1 MVLIK
6 RMYNNYCM
14 SSFEDYYYSNIARRV
29 RFYRIKSGLTQ
40 EALSD
45 ILGKNS
51 KYIGHIE
58 RCERYIS
65 NKAVI
70 KLMEFWN
77 IQPAEF
83 FNFDENF
90 NFDDKS

>member
-1 MVLIK
+1 
-6 RMYNNYCM
+6 M
-14 SSFEDYYYSNIARRV
+14 SSFQDYYYSNIACKI

-40 EALSD
+40 EELSA
-45 ILGKNS
+45 IIGKNS

-65 NKAVI
+65 NKIII

-83 FNFDENF
+83 FNFDEKYIF
-90 NFDDKS
+90 NSKL